1 MQSLGGAYQNAAD
14 PSSSNLGSQQPWA
27 QAAGSEM
34 APESFPHAIGIS
46 AVLAEVRTWVRRG
59 VMATASMFF
68 HGWAPLA
75 VPTG

>member
-1 MQSLGGAYQNAAD
+1 
-14 PSSSNLGSQQPWA
+14 
-27 QAAGSEM
+27 M